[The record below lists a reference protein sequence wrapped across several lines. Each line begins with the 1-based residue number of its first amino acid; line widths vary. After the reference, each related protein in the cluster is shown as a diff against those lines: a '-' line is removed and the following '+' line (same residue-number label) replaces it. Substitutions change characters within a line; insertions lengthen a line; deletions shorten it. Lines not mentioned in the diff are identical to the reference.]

1 MHFSEFGPMVGL
13 DPFTQ
18 LQIQQ
23 QIQVRLLAEIVTE
36 LGGEVVVSPGFN
48 KRVTLDD
55 LSIETKFLDDGS
67 YRIRAVKTPSR
78 FRRNQG

>member
-18 LQIQQ
+18 LQVQQ
-23 QIQVRLLAEIVTE
+23 QIQVRLLAEIIQRR
-36 LGGEVVVSPGFN
+36 GGEVVLPPGFN
-48 KRVTLDD
+48 KRATRDD

-67 YRIRAVKTPSR
+67 YRIRAVKTPAR
-78 FRRNQG
+78 YRRNQG